1 MAQHIC
7 VAVDNYVGRNEPVGD
22 FAGDRTNGNNNLIM
36 MIKAINPMSKC
47 PKIFVSSGAS
57 WFLSVFNY

>member
-36 MIKAINPMSKC
+36 LIKAINAQINVQKSLL
-47 PKIFVSSGAS
+47 A
-57 WFLSVFNY
+57 LA